1 MMRITPAEGK
11 KLDVIKR
18 LFTSYRHEPK
28 WFLVASGAKL
38 IDASKR
44 GNELYGIDMQTT
56 LTVHYPTGLESTY
69 YDGLPDL
76 DKFLSEVFTTPVD
89 SVPPSF
95 PNFLNNRNTLKIL
108 FYSDPST
115 NQLYISFVP
124 YYIKK
129 ADDGMAWK
137 FQLTRDEYDGLVS
150 EA

>member
-1 MMRITPAEGK
+1 M
-11 KLDVIKR
+11 IKR

-44 GNELYGIDMQTT
+44 GNELYGIDTMI
-56 LTVHYPTGLESTY
+56 HG
-69 YDGLPDL
+69 
-76 DKFLSEVFTTPVD
+76 
-89 SVPPSF
+89 
-95 PNFLNNRNTLKIL
+95 RTLKIL
-108 FYSDPST
+108 QYRDPST

-124 YYIKK
+124 EEIKK

-137 FQLTRDEYDGLVS
+137 FRMSRKEYDRLRA

>member
-44 GNELYGIDMQTT
+44 GNELYGIDTMI
-56 LTVHYPTGLESTY
+56 HG
-69 YDGLPDL
+69 
-76 DKFLSEVFTTPVD
+76 
-89 SVPPSF
+89 
-95 PNFLNNRNTLKIL
+95 RTLKIL
-108 FYSDPST
+108 QYRDPST

-124 YYIKK
+124 EEIKK

-137 FQLTRDEYDGLVS
+137 FRMSRKEYDRLRA